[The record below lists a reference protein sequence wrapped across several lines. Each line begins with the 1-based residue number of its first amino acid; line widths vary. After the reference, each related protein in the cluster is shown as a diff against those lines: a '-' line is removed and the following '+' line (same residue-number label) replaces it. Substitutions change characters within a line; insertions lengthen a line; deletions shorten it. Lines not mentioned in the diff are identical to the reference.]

1 MKETKTLEYNLSL
14 LKKFGFNKIYHIQSI
29 KDFEDEIVYSTN
41 LSNINDM
48 FGTQS
53 KDEFKKE
60 FLHCSNLVKKLNGVK
75 FDASKIWSRTATS
88 EPFNKYANKDYLKI
102 IKNK

>member
-53 KDEFKKE
+53 NDEFKKE

-88 EPFNKYANKDYLKI
+88 EPFNKYANKYYLKI